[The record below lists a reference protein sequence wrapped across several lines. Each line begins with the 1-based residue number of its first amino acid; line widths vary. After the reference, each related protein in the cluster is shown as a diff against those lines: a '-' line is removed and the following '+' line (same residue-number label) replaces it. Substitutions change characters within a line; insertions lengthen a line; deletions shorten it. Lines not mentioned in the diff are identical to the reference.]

1 MPSDDFES
9 VSLGDESPGPSS
21 PPRKT
26 PAEKKKRKRKRQNEI
41 KKAKKEIVQEAFND
55 LVQHLHSILPRKPHA
70 GTDGDELDRFCRKYF
85 EGDFK
90 GVFAANTHPE
100 DMSKGYY
107 IINTDPFQLPGTHWT
122 AVADGLFY
130 DSFDRKSTKLFP
142 EVTLHGTGKSSKT
155 RQKISESNC
164 GERCIAFLVCF
175 KEFGAA
181 AAQKFL

>member
-1 MPSDDFES
+1 MGGNEPNLSDKERE
-9 VSLGDESPGPSS
+9 VKVVP
-21 PPRKT
+21 
-26 PAEKKKRKRKRQNEI
+26 EKKKRKRKRQNEI
-41 KKAKKEIVQEAFND
+41 KKAKKEIVQGAFND
-55 LVQHLHSILPRKPHA
+55 LVQHLHSIIPRNAHE
-70 GTDGDELDRFCRKYF
+70 GTDSDVLDQFCRQYF

-100 DMSKGYY
+100 DMSRGYY
-107 IINTDPFQLPGTHWT
+107 IINTDPFQLPGVHWT

-142 EVTLHGTGKSSKT
+142 EVVLEGTGKSVKT

-175 KEFGAA
+175 KEFGAVP
-181 AAQKFL
+181 AQKFL